1 MDPAAEQWA
10 RVRALLAEALELE
23 APARLHFT
31 DAIEDPL
38 LRVEVKAYLAWAP
51 DGGPHTHDPLEHH
64 PWITAG
70 LPATLTEGSRLAS
83 YRLLKEL
90 GTGGMGTVYLAERDD
105 REFEQRV
112 AIKVVRH
119 GLRSEEIL
127 RLFRRERQILANL
140 SHPSIARLV
149 DGGVTGDGRP
159 FFVMEY
165 VDGIRIDNWC
175 QLHRL
180 ALRQRLQ
187 LFLLVCSAVQAA
199 HQSLVVHRDL
209 KPANIL
215 VTADGIPKLLDFG
228 VAKLLDQQASSD
240 ATVAML
246 TPRYASPEH
255 MRGEASGAATDIYS
269 LGVLL
274 FELLTGRPPLS
285 ADGDS
290 LPTFL
295 RTLQEDTP
303 RRPSDV
309 APNRAQRRELAGDLD
324 NIVLHSLEKSPA
336 RRYPSVESFAAD
348 LQRYLDGFPVHARPA
363 SWRYRAGKFVRRQR
377 TLVASALVLTV
388 VALVSLAAV
397 LHSARLAEHQ
407 RALAQL
413 RFDQGRELARFYIL
427 EVDKLLERLPGSTP
441 ARALITGHTLAY
453 LDRLAPEAA
462 GDIPLLREFATAYE
476 RVAMSQGTP
485 LFANMGDQRGAL
497 ANVGKGIRIRRQIL
511 ASSFA
516 NPDDRLAYGDILLLL
531 GHLKLSDGS
540 PSAAIAVYLQAARE
554 FEAVRA
560 LTAHPPGRVLSRLG
574 SAYQYA
580 AVASAGNGNTA
591 DTGDVESAL
600 PLFAAASSLMPLERK
615 ARASQPPQLR
625 IYLAS
630 NEALLELFWAEAL
643 SEALRPRDADKH
655 FLNALRLIHSPEADS
670 GNAEIARKEGLVEGN
685 YAIALIDRGELR
697 SASAHLKL
705 SSRVLVA
712 LFKKD
717 PENVASQQDLAW
729 QTVIE
734 ARLDLASGRYT
745 SGLAKLD
752 RAIAQNELLLAG
764 NRDLTQIRS
773 TLSHLYLA
781 AGDGWIEAK
790 QPARARLRY
799 SQALEFAATIAAQHP
814 DNAIALLTVASA
826 EVGLGQ
832 YGRAAAAA
840 RTILAAHPDHAKAR
854 KLLARALSHL

>member
-23 APARLHFT
+23 APARLRFS

-38 LRVEVKAYLAWAP
+38 LRVEVKAYLAWAAE
-51 DGGPHTHDPLEHH
+51 GGPQADDPLEHH
-64 PWITAG
+64 PWNTAA
-70 LPATLTEGSRLAS
+70 LPAVIKEGSRLAS
-83 YRLLKEL
+83 YRLVKEL

-105 REFEQRV
+105 QEFEQRV

-149 DGGVTGDGRP
+149 DGGVTEDGRP

-165 VDGIRIDNWC
+165 VDGMRIDAWC
-175 QLHRL
+175 QLNNPG
-180 ALRQRLQ
+180 LRQRLE

-215 VTADGIPKLLDFG
+215 VTTEGIPKLLDFG
-228 VAKLLDQQASSD
+228 VAKLLDQQASHD
-240 ATVAML
+240 ATMAML

-255 MRGEASGAATDIYS
+255 VRGEASGAATDIYS

-274 FELLTGRPPLS
+274 FELLTGRPPLA

-290 LPTFL
+290 LPAFL

-303 RRPSDV
+303 PRPSEV
-309 APNRAQRRELAGDLD
+309 APNRAQRRELSGDLD
-324 NIVLHSLEKSPA
+324 NIVLHCLEKLPA

-348 LQRYLDGFPVHARPA
+348 VQRYLDGFPVLARPA
-363 SWRYRAGKFVRRQR
+363 SWRYRAGKFVKRQR
-377 TLVASALVLTV
+377 TFVASAIALAV
-388 VALVSLAAV
+388 VAGVSVAAV
-397 LHSARLAEHQ
+397 LHSAQLAESQ
-407 RALAQL
+407 RALAQI

-453 LDRLAPEAA
+453 LDRLAPGAT

-476 RVAMSQGTP
+476 RVAMSQGMP

-497 ANVGKGIRIRRQIL
+497 VNVEKGIRIRRQIL
-511 ASSFA
+511 ASPFA
-516 NPDDRLAYGDILLLL
+516 TPDDRVAYGDILLLL

-560 LTAHPPGRVLSRLG
+560 LSAHPPGPVLSRLG

-580 AVASAGNGNTA
+580 AGARAGNGDSP
-591 DTGDVESAL
+591 DTGDAEAAL
-600 PLFAAASSLMPLERK
+600 PLFQAAS
-615 ARASQPPQLR
+615 
-625 IYLAS
+625 
-630 NEALLELFWAEAL
+630 
-643 SEALRPRDADKH
+643 
-655 FLNALRLIHSPEADS
+655 
-670 GNAEIARKEGLVEGN
+670 
-685 YAIALIDRGELR
+685 
-697 SASAHLKL
+697 
-705 SSRVLVA
+705 
-712 LFKKD
+712 
-717 PENVASQQDLAW
+717 
-729 QTVIE
+729 
-734 ARLDLASGRYT
+734 
-745 SGLAKLD
+745 
-752 RAIAQNELLLAG
+752 
-764 NRDLTQIRS
+764 
-773 TLSHLYLA
+773 
-781 AGDGWIEAK
+781 
-790 QPARARLRY
+790 
-799 SQALEFAATIAAQHP
+799 
-814 DNAIALLTVASA
+814 
-826 EVGLGQ
+826 
-832 YGRAAAAA
+832 
-840 RTILAAHPDHAKAR
+840 
-854 KLLARALSHL
+854 